1 MTNEQ
6 LKKIKLELEKRLAQK
21 NAKRTEAD
29 RNAMAKVIA
38 SQIEFALE
46 KSGKKEI
53 DISFRETKG
62 DKGED
67 GKTPEKGKD
76 YFTSEEINDF
86 IETIVSQISVPKDGE
101 DGKSGEDGRDGK
113 NGRDGVD
120 GKNGLQG
127 IKGEQGEP
135 GERGSPDSGN
145 DIVSKINSLP
155 LNEANMIDASHIK
168 NLSFPLLLASSG
180 GKRIK
185 GRQVRDDL
193 SSQCDGSNKT
203 FTLTKKFIS
212 NTVQLFSTQFPIVYR
227 PVVDFTEN
235 SDGTLTLTSEV
246 GAPASGQTL
255 VALYEKY
262 I

>member
-6 LKKIKLELEKRLAQK
+6 LKKIKAELEKRLAQK

-29 RNAMAKVIA
+29 RNAMASVIA
-38 SQIEFALE
+38 SQIESALE
-46 KSGKKEI
+46 KTTKKEVSI
-53 DISFRETKG
+53 KVEEGKG
-62 DKGED
+62 NPGEQGEKGEQGEEGPQGEQGASGRD
-67 GKTPEKGKD
+67 GIDGRNGK
-76 YFTSEEINDF
+76 
-86 IETIVSQISVPKDGE
+86 
-101 DGKSGEDGRDGK
+101 DGRDGK
-113 NGRDGVD
+113 D
-120 GKNGLQG
+120 GKNGLPGVQG
-127 IKGEQGEP
+127 ARGAQGERGQE
-135 GERGSPDSGN
+135 GERGSPDTGF

-168 NLSFPLLLASSG
+168 NLSFPLLFSSG

-235 SDGTLTLTSEV
+235 SNGTLTLTAEV